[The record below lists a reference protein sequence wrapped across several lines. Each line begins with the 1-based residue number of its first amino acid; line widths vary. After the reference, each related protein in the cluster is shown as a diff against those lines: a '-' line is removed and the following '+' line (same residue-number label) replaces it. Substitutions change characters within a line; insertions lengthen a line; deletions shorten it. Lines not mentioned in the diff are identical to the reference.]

1 MKFKF
6 FLSAVILAITVL
18 YFFSAP
24 AVVAQSNTA
33 SDCLQL
39 IGESQKMTCLQ
50 NIVDQLAT
58 QIQAFLGQSGWC
70 HTFNTNLGYAN
81 SGSVEVGYLH
91 TALNKQGF
99 SYAPDTGNTYAEGTA
114 FAIAKFQEKYASEIL
129 VPYGLTNGTGF
140 TGVSTRAK
148 LNQLYACQTTTFQP
162 TTQPGTQQ
170 TPQSQT
176 QALIAITSPNNA
188 VTWAKGGTYSVTWS
202 SSGVAGYV
210 SMVLKDE
217 TRQNLGAIWSVN
229 NVFNSGYYS
238 FILPSFSSITSGNKY
253 RVCVSQASVSDCN
266 DSYITITDSIITD
279 IADDQSSANNQTNQ
293 TNQTS
298 LTCSETDNALDYYTK
313 GAATGKNNWDGLTS
327 SYADFCSGN
336 TLTEYKCS
344 NNLVAKTTYNCSNGC
359 SNGACQTISPICSE
373 DDTGPYDYGVKGT
386 ATGKNNWDG
395 SISSYTDSC
404 LSTTLTEYQCSAGLV
419 AKLIYNCSGGCVNG
433 ACYLSGALAV
443 ASPDGGE
450 QWQRGTAQKIEWV
463 NYEPDIFDPYLFE
476 INLINSAGL
485 TYSITKNADG
495 SLFYNWTVADANGV
509 KDSVPNGSYKI
520 QVCRT
525 GTSVCS
531 TSGHYFSIV
540 DAAPVEPPI
549 TVTSPNGGEQ
559 FSPGGTITSAWI
571 YSGEDGAVDIRLI
584 GVFGTNDVGRLNLDP
599 VLASAGY
606 YNWQIPF
613 NIAGGYYKVKI
624 DFSGSTDES
633 DSYFYISGGW

>member
-279 IADDQSSANNQTNQ
+279 NQSNTNNQTNQ
-293 TNQTS
+293 TNLPS
-298 LTCSETDNALDYYTK
+298 LITCYETDNGLDYYTK
-313 GAATGKNNWDGLTS
+313 GETVWTTGWDAELS
-327 SYADFCSGN
+327 DVDSCSGN
-336 TLTEYKCS
+336 TLTEHYCL
-344 NNLVAKTTYNCSNGC
+344 NNEHSLTTYVCPNGC

-373 DDTGPYDYGVKGT
+373 TDNGFYSIKGT
-386 ATGKNNWDG
+386 TTGKNGWDG
-395 SISSYTDSC
+395 SIGSYNDFCSGIV
-404 LSTTLTEYQCSAGLV
+404 LTEYLCYGSLV
-419 AKLIYNCSGGCVNG
+419 MKDNFSCPEGCVNG
-433 ACYLSGALAV
+433 ACLLPPFTWSV
-443 ASPDGGE
+443 VSPASGE
-450 QWQRGTAQKIEWV
+450 QWERGAVQQIKWENFYSTSWF
-463 NYEPDIFDPYLFE
+463 PDPEFFDISLTKPSIIPPYTTE
-476 INLINSAGL
+476 
-485 TYSITKNADG
+485 YSIAKNV
-495 SLFYNWTVADANGV
+495 SEYHLYNWTVGNTDSVSN
-509 KDSVPNGSYKI
+509 SVPNGDYKV
-520 QVCRT
+520 QLCRA

-559 FSPGGTITSAWI
+559 FRLLLKCGLLHLLEPWKRRRPRPENSMVPNKCRLSPM
-571 YSGEDGAVDIRLI
+571 
-584 GVFGTNDVGRLNLDP
+584 
-599 VLASAGY
+599 
-606 YNWQIPF
+606 
-613 NIAGGYYKVKI
+613 
-624 DFSGSTDES
+624 
-633 DSYFYISGGW
+633 